1 MFLNVIE
8 TIMTEQVF
16 QTGSVFPS
24 TLYHL
29 DLEIRASSIS
39 VLSER
44 GVVGRG
50 WIAISHALSMPLGRM
65 HLIC

>member
-44 GVVGRG
+44 GV
-50 WIAISHALSMPLGRM
+50 S
-65 HLIC
+65 